1 MKPIILSGA
10 SKGFDAMVAHLCA
23 KYNHKHIILIPP
35 SDPQAKT
42 IVPLTQAQ
50 LNLGTSDVQS
60 AGLALGRII
69 KNQNTFYYLA
79 RNARLVTQATQV
91 LAFGH
96 FDKMRKHLEGGVGW
110 TVQMAKQRDILLFVF
125 DLDYEEWW
133 WWDPRAKQF
142 LQCEGM
148 SEDWIAIP
156 TLGGMT
162 TLVGSR
168 DTSPSVFPYLEK
180 LFQKA
185 ATPRVAYFK

>member
-1 MKPIILSGA
+1 M
-10 SKGFDAMVAHLCA
+10 
-23 KYNHKHIILIPP
+23 
-35 SDPQAKT
+35 
-42 IVPLTQAQ
+42 PLTQTQ
-50 LNLGTSDVQS
+50 LNLGTSDVQR
-60 AGLALGRII
+60 AGLALGRIV

-96 FDKMRKHLEGGVGW
+96 FDEMRKHLEGGVGW
-110 TVQMAKQRDILLFVF
+110 TVQMAKQKNVLLFVF

-148 SEDWIAIP
+148 SVDWIAVP
-156 TLGGMT
+156 TLGDMT

-180 LFQKA
+180 LFLKPHA
-185 ATPRVAYFK
+185 PSGTFTFKCI